1 MKFGAILVSELGTK
15 RQGLFDS
22 MATRYNILCRG
33 RKVYAMLSE
42 QEYFDTMED
51 LSVEFYQ
58 TGNPHPSEIETEFI
72 EVNEND

>member
-1 MKFGAILVSELGTK
+1 
-15 RQGLFDS
+15 
-22 MATRYNILCRG
+22 
-33 RKVYAMLSE
+33 MLSE